1 MPQKLHPN
9 LILYY
14 FIESLRKQHT
24 SSEGGKEMTTQP
36 ILLTEAE
43 VELLRK
49 EVGKPSLMGK
59 SIEANRKELE
69 AFMRLP
75 LDVPGHGEAGGYEH
89 NRHKQNYTYM
99 NLAGRLFLITQEEKY
114 AQFVKDLLAIYAEKY
129 LTFDFHVQKN
139 TNPTGRLF
147 HQILNEHCWLMF
159 TSLAYSCVA
168 SVMTEE
174 ERTAV
179 VERIFEPM
187 LDMFTVKY
195 AHDFDR
201 IHNHGI
207 WAVAAV
213 GICGLAIGKP
223 EYLEMS
229 VYGQDRDDTG
239 GFLAQIS
246 QLFAPSGYYMEG
258 PYYHRYAIRPTCV
271 FAEVVHRHMPEV
283 DIYNYKDKV
292 IGNTVQAMLATA
304 YPNGEFPALND
315 ASRTMSI
322 TDMGVQVA
330 VSVYS
335 KHYGM
340 DDNILGMA
348 KIQNAVWMHPCG
360 LELSQAYDKA
370 IADREIG
377 MPFWPSVE
385 LNEGPTG
392 NNGAQGFI
400 RMQDKTGD
408 VSQLV
413 MNYGQHGMGHGN
425 FDTLGITFFNRGQEV
440 LREYGFCRWVNVEPK
455 FGGRYL
461 DENKSYARQTIA
473 HNAVT
478 IDEQCQ
484 NGFDVDRADS
494 VHGLP
499 HFFKV
504 EGTEINGMSAFAND
518 HYPNTDMQRSVFML
532 NLDELEAPL
541 LLDLYRIEGEGEH
554 QYDYS
559 HQYDGQIVRTNFDY
573 QSFGALNTLGD
584 DFGYQ
589 HLWKVASGKTQ
600 DIALVSWLQNNT
612 YYTWLGTSSS
622 AKQNGDNEVIF
633 TRTGANDPSFNLRSE
648 PAFILRSKGESTLFA
663 SVLETHGYFNEEFE
677 QSVNARGQVKDI
689 RVVGYNAVGSIVEIT
704 TEKSLVTVM
713 ISNVL
718 GADDQTPHQVEM
730 NGKTYSWN
738 GFYSLEVNAFGQ
750 EK

>member
-1 MPQKLHPN
+1 
-9 LILYY
+9 
-14 FIESLRKQHT
+14 
-24 SSEGGKEMTTQP
+24 MTTQP

-258 PYYHRYAIRPTCV
+258 PYYHRYAIHPTCV

-335 KHYGM
+335 KHYGL

-348 KIQNAVWMHPCG
+348 KIQNAVWVHPCG

-377 MPFWPSVE
+377 IPFWPSVE

-573 QSFGALNTLGD
+573 QSFGELNTLGD

-589 HLWKVASGKTQ
+589 HLWKVASGKVQ
-600 DIALVSWLQNNT
+600 DTALVSWLQNNT

-622 AKQNGDNEVIF
+622 AKQNGENEVIF

-718 GADDQTPHQVEM
+718 GADDQTPHQVEL

>member
-1 MPQKLHPN
+1 
-9 LILYY
+9 
-14 FIESLRKQHT
+14 
-24 SSEGGKEMTTQP
+24 MTTQP

-335 KHYGM
+335 KHYGL

-541 LLDLYRIEGEGEH
+541 LLDLYRIEGEGGH

-559 HQYDGQIVRTNFDY
+559 HQYEGQIVRTNFDY
-573 QSFGALNTLGD
+573 QTFGELSTLGD

-589 HLWKVASGKTQ
+589 HLWKVASGKVQ
-600 DIALVSWLQNNT
+600 DMALVSWLQNNT

>member
-1 MPQKLHPN
+1 
-9 LILYY
+9 
-14 FIESLRKQHT
+14 
-24 SSEGGKEMTTQP
+24 MTTQP

-43 VELLRK
+43 IELLRK

-59 SIEANRKELE
+59 TIEAHRKQVD

-99 NLAGRLFLITQEEKY
+99 NLAGRLFLITQEQKY
-114 AQFVKDLLAIYAEKY
+114 AQFVKDLLALYADKY
-129 LTFDFHVQKN
+129 LKFDFHVQKN

-159 TSLAYSCVA
+159 TSLAYSYVA
-168 SVMTEE
+168 SEMTEE
-174 ERTAV
+174 ERNAV
-179 VERIFEPM
+179 VERVFEPM
-187 LDMFTVKY
+187 LEMFTVKY

-213 GICGLAIGKP
+213 GICGLAIGKR

-229 VYGQDRDDTG
+229 VYGIDRNDTG

-258 PYYHRYAIRPTCV
+258 PYYHRYAIRPLCV
-271 FAEVVHRHMPEV
+271 FAEVIHRHMPEV
-283 DIYNYKDKV
+283 DIFNYKGKV
-292 IGNTVQAMLATA
+292 IGNTVQALLSTA

-315 ASRTMSI
+315 ASRTMGI

-335 KHYGM
+335 KHYGLN
-340 DDNILGMA
+340 DNILGMA
-348 KIQNAVWMHPCG
+348 KIQDAVWMHPCG
-360 LELSQAYDKA
+360 LELSEAYDSA
-370 IADREIG
+370 SAEREIG

-385 LNEGPTG
+385 LNEGPEG

-473 HNAVT
+473 HNAIT

-504 EGTEINGMSAFAND
+504 EDTDINGMSAFASD
-518 HYPNTDMQRSVFML
+518 HYPNTEMQRSVFML
-532 NLDELEAPL
+532 NIEELEAPL
-541 LLDLYRIEGEGEH
+541 LLDLYRIHGEGEH

-573 QSFGALNTLGD
+573 QSYAELTTLGD
-584 DFGYQ
+584 NFGYQ
-589 HLWKVASGKTQ
+589 HLWKVASGQVQ
-600 DIALVSWLQNNT
+600 DTALVSWLQHNT
-612 YYTWLGTSSS
+612 YYTWLGTSSNS
-622 AKQNGDNEVIF
+622 DNEVIF

-648 PAFILRSKGESTLFA
+648 PAFILRSKGGSSLFA

-677 QSVNARGQVKDI
+677 QSVNARGKVKDI
-689 RVVGYNAVGSIVEIT
+689 RIVGYSAIGSIIEIT
-704 TEKSLVTVM
+704 TEKSLVTMM

-718 GADDQTPHQVEM
+718 DANDQTPHQVEL

-738 GFYSLEVNAFGQ
+738 GFYSLEVTEVESHAFEQ

>member
-1 MPQKLHPN
+1 
-9 LILYY
+9 
-14 FIESLRKQHT
+14 
-24 SSEGGKEMTTQP
+24 MTTQP

-518 HYPNTDMQRSVFML
+518 HYPNTNMQRSVFML

-541 LLDLYRIEGEGEH
+541 MLDLYRIEGEGEH

-573 QSFGALNTLGD
+573 QSFGELSTLGD

-589 HLWKVASGKTQ
+589 HLWKVASGKVQ
-600 DIALVSWLQNNT
+600 DTALVSWLQNNT

-718 GADDQTPHQVEM
+718 GADDQTPHQVEL

>member
-1 MPQKLHPN
+1 
-9 LILYY
+9 
-14 FIESLRKQHT
+14 
-24 SSEGGKEMTTQP
+24 MTTQP

-89 NRHKQNYTYM
+89 NRHKKNYTYM

-573 QSFGALNTLGD
+573 QSFGELNTLGD

-589 HLWKVASGKTQ
+589 HLWKVASGKVQ
-600 DIALVSWLQNNT
+600 DTALVSWLQNNT

-622 AKQNGDNEVIF
+622 AKQHSDNEVIF

-718 GADDQTPHQVEM
+718 GADDQTPHQVEL

>member
-1 MPQKLHPN
+1 
-9 LILYY
+9 
-14 FIESLRKQHT
+14 
-24 SSEGGKEMTTQP
+24 MTTQP

-335 KHYGM
+335 KHYGL

-573 QSFGALNTLGD
+573 QSFGELNMLGD

-589 HLWKVASGKTQ
+589 HLWKVASGKVQ
-600 DIALVSWLQNNT
+600 DTALVSWLQNNT

-622 AKQNGDNEVIF
+622 AKAIVDENTRDNEVIF

-718 GADDQTPHQVEM
+718 GADDQTPHQVEL

>member
-1 MPQKLHPN
+1 
-9 LILYY
+9 LYY

-283 DIYNYKDKV
+283 DIYNYKNKV

-330 VSVYS
+330 ASVYS
-335 KHYGM
+335 KHYGL

-532 NLDELEAPL
+532 SLDELEAPL

-573 QSFGALNTLGD
+573 QSFGELSTLGD

-589 HLWKVASGKTQ
+589 HLWKVASGKVQ
-600 DIALVSWLQNNT
+600 DTALVSWLQNNT

-718 GADDQTPHQVEM
+718 GADDQTPHQVEL

>member
-1 MPQKLHPN
+1 
-9 LILYY
+9 
-14 FIESLRKQHT
+14 
-24 SSEGGKEMTTQP
+24 MTTQP

-223 EYLEMS
+223 EYLEIS

-360 LELSQAYDKA
+360 LELSQAYDQA

-573 QSFGALNTLGD
+573 QSFGELNTLGD

-589 HLWKVASGKTQ
+589 HLWKVASGKVQ
-600 DIALVSWLQNNT
+600 DTALVSWLQNNT

-622 AKQNGDNEVIF
+622 AKAIVDENTRDNEVIF

-689 RVVGYNAVGSIVEIT
+689 RIVGYNAVGSILEIT

-718 GADDQTPHQVEM
+718 GADDQTPHQVEL

>member
-1 MPQKLHPN
+1 
-9 LILYY
+9 
-14 FIESLRKQHT
+14 
-24 SSEGGKEMTTQP
+24 MTTQP

-59 SIEANRKELE
+59 SIEVNRKELE

-99 NLAGRLFLITQEEKY
+99 NLAGRLFLITQEQKY

-573 QSFGALNTLGD
+573 QSFGELNTLGD

-589 HLWKVASGKTQ
+589 HLWKVASGKVQ
-600 DIALVSWLQNNT
+600 DTALVSWLQNNT

-718 GADDQTPHQVEM
+718 GADDQTPHQVEL

>member
-1 MPQKLHPN
+1 
-9 LILYY
+9 
-14 FIESLRKQHT
+14 
-24 SSEGGKEMTTQP
+24 MTTQP

-271 FAEVVHRHMPEV
+271 FAEVVHRHLPEV

-335 KHYGM
+335 KHYGL

-573 QSFGALNTLGD
+573 QSFGELNTLGD
-584 DFGYQ
+584 DSGYQ
-589 HLWKVASGKTQ
+589 HLWKVASGKVQ
-600 DIALVSWLQNNT
+600 DMALVSWLQNST

-633 TRTGANDPSFNLRSE
+633 SRTGANDPSFNLRSE

>member
-1 MPQKLHPN
+1 
-9 LILYY
+9 
-14 FIESLRKQHT
+14 
-24 SSEGGKEMTTQP
+24 MTTQP

-335 KHYGM
+335 KHYGL

-573 QSFGALNTLGD
+573 QSFGELNTLGD

-589 HLWKVASGKTQ
+589 HLWKVASGKVQ
-600 DIALVSWLQNNT
+600 DTALVSWLQNNT

-738 GFYSLEVNAFGQ
+738 GFYSLEVNALGQ

>member
-1 MPQKLHPN
+1 MA
-9 LILYY
+9 
-14 FIESLRKQHT
+14 
-24 SSEGGKEMTTQP
+24 TQP

-43 VELLRK
+43 IEQLSQ
-49 EVGKPSLMGK
+49 EVGRTSLMGK
-59 SIEANRKELE
+59 TIAANQKDVD
-69 AFMRLP
+69 AFMQLP
-75 LDVPGHGEAGGYEH
+75 IDIPGHGEAGGYEH

-99 NLAGRLFLITQEEKY
+99 NLAGRLFLITKQQKY
-114 AQFVKDLLAIYAEKY
+114 ADWVIEVLEQYADKY

-147 HQILNEHCWLMF
+147 HQILNEHCWLF
-159 TSLAYSCVA
+159 YTSLAYSCVA
-168 SVMTEE
+168 SQMSEAQQQRVIS
-174 ERTAV
+174 
-179 VERIFEPM
+179 RIFEPM
-187 LDMFTVKY
+187 LEMFTVKY

-213 GICGLAIGKP
+213 GICGLAVGKR

-229 VYGQDRDDTG
+229 VYGIDRNDTG

-271 FAEVVHRHMPEV
+271 FAEVLHRHMPEV
-283 DIYNYKDKV
+283 NIYQYKDGV
-292 IGNTVQAMLATA
+292 IGNTVQALLSTA

-315 ASRTMSI
+315 ASRTMGI

-335 KHYGM
+335 KHYGL
-340 DDNILGMA
+340 DDNLLGMA
-348 KIQNAVWMHPCG
+348 KIQDAVWMHPCG
-360 LELSQAYDKA
+360 LALSQAYEA
-370 IADREIG
+370 ATQDREIG

-385 LNEGPTG
+385 LNEGPEG

-400 RMQDKTGD
+400 RMQDKKHD
-408 VSQLV
+408 VFQLV

-425 FDTLGITFFNRGQEV
+425 FDTLGITYFNRGQEV
-440 LREYGFCRWVNVEPK
+440 LREYGFGRWVNVEPK

-473 HNAVT
+473 HNMVT
-478 IDEQCQ
+478 IDQTCQ
-484 NGFDVDRADS
+484 NYFDVDRADS

-504 EGTEINGMSAFAND
+504 EDDNIKGMSAFAND
-518 HYPNTDMQRSVFML
+518 HYDGFNMQRSVFML
-532 NLDELEAPL
+532 NIEQLEAPL
-541 LLDLYRIEGEGEH
+541 LLDLYRLDGEGEH
-554 QYDYS
+554 QYDYA

-573 QSFGALNTLGD
+573 TTHKELDTLGD
-584 DFGYQ
+584 KDGYQ
-589 HLWKVASGKTQ
+589 HLWRVADGDVSGT
-600 DIALVSWLQNNT
+600 ALVSWLQNNT
-612 YYTWLGTSSS
+612 YYTWLGTSSNN
-622 AKQNGDNEVIF
+622 NGQVIF

-648 PAFILRSKGESTLFA
+648 PAFILRSKGASTLFA
-663 SVLETHGYFNEEFE
+663 SVVETHGYFNEEFE
-677 QSVNARGQVKDI
+677 QSVSARGQVTNIKVI
-689 RVVGYNAVGSIVEIT
+689 GHNAMASVVEIET
-704 TEKSLVTVM
+704 ANSVTTVM
-713 ISNVL
+713 ISNQ
-718 GADDQTPHQVEM
+718 ADATDTTEHHLDIDGQ
-730 NGKTYSWN
+730 TYSWT
-738 GFYSLEVNAFGQ
+738 GFYAVSSRAVAQ

>member
-1 MPQKLHPN
+1 M
-9 LILYY
+9 
-14 FIESLRKQHT
+14 ESLRKQHT

-541 LLDLYRIEGEGEH
+541 LLDLYRIEGEDEH

-573 QSFGALNTLGD
+573 QSFGELNTLGD

-589 HLWKVASGKTQ
+589 HLWKVASGKVQ
-600 DIALVSWLQNNT
+600 DTALVSWLQNNT

-622 AKQNGDNEVIF
+622 TKQNGDNEVIF

-718 GADDQTPHQVEM
+718 GADDQTPHQVEL

>member
-1 MPQKLHPN
+1 
-9 LILYY
+9 
-14 FIESLRKQHT
+14 
-24 SSEGGKEMTTQP
+24 MTTQP

-43 VELLRK
+43 VERLRK

-99 NLAGRLFLITQEEKY
+99 NLAGRLFLITQEQKY

-541 LLDLYRIEGEGEH
+541 LLDLYRIEGKGEH

-573 QSFGALNTLGD
+573 QSFGELNTLGD

-589 HLWKVASGKTQ
+589 HLWKVASGNVQ
-600 DIALVSWLQNNT
+600 DTALVSWLQNNT

-718 GADDQTPHQVEM
+718 GADDQTPHQVEL

>member
-1 MPQKLHPN
+1 
-9 LILYY
+9 
-14 FIESLRKQHT
+14 
-24 SSEGGKEMTTQP
+24 MTTQP

-400 RMQDKTGD
+400 RVQDKTGD

-573 QSFGALNTLGD
+573 QSFGELSTLGD

-589 HLWKVASGKTQ
+589 HLWKVASGKVQ
-600 DIALVSWLQNNT
+600 DTALVSWLQNNT

>member
-1 MPQKLHPN
+1 
-9 LILYY
+9 
-14 FIESLRKQHT
+14 
-24 SSEGGKEMTTQP
+24 MTTQP

-573 QSFGALNTLGD
+573 QSFGELSTLGD

-589 HLWKVASGKTQ
+589 HLWKVASGKVQ
-600 DIALVSWLQNNT
+600 DTALVSWLQNST

-718 GADDQTPHQVEM
+718 GADDQTPHQVEL

-738 GFYSLEVNAFGQ
+738 GFYSLEVTELKSNAFGQ

>member
-1 MPQKLHPN
+1 
-9 LILYY
+9 
-14 FIESLRKQHT
+14 
-24 SSEGGKEMTTQP
+24 MTTQP

-283 DIYNYKDKV
+283 DIYNYKNKV

-335 KHYGM
+335 KHYGL

-532 NLDELEAPL
+532 SLDELEAPL

-573 QSFGALNTLGD
+573 QSFGELNTLGD

-600 DIALVSWLQNNT
+600 DTALVSWLQNNT

-718 GADDQTPHQVEM
+718 GADDQTPHQVEL

>member
-1 MPQKLHPN
+1 
-9 LILYY
+9 
-14 FIESLRKQHT
+14 
-24 SSEGGKEMTTQP
+24 MTTQP

-518 HYPNTDMQRSVFML
+518 HYPITDMQRSVFML

-573 QSFGALNTLGD
+573 QSFGELSTLGD

-589 HLWKVASGKTQ
+589 HLWKVASGKVQ
-600 DIALVSWLQNNT
+600 DTALVSWLQNNT

-689 RVVGYNAVGSIVEIT
+689 RAVGYNAVGSIVEIT

-718 GADDQTPHQVEM
+718 GADDQTPHQVEL

>member
-1 MPQKLHPN
+1 
-9 LILYY
+9 
-14 FIESLRKQHT
+14 
-24 SSEGGKEMTTQP
+24 MTTQP

-99 NLAGRLFLITQEEKY
+99 NLAGRLFLITQEQKY
-114 AQFVKDLLAIYAEKY
+114 ALFVKDLLAIYAEKY

-335 KHYGM
+335 KHYGL

-478 IDEQCQ
+478 IAEQCQ

-573 QSFGALNTLGD
+573 QSFGELSTLGD

-589 HLWKVASGKTQ
+589 HLWKVASGKVQ
-600 DIALVSWLQNNT
+600 DTALVSWLQNNT

>member
-1 MPQKLHPN
+1 M
-9 LILYY
+9 
-14 FIESLRKQHT
+14 ESLRKQHT

-229 VYGQDRDDTG
+229 VYGQDHDDTG

-335 KHYGM
+335 KHYGL

-377 MPFWPSVE
+377 IPFWPSVE

-392 NNGAQGFI
+392 SNGAQGFI

-573 QSFGALNTLGD
+573 QSFGELNTLGD

-589 HLWKVASGKTQ
+589 HLWKVASGKVQ
-600 DIALVSWLQNNT
+600 DTALVSWLQNNT

>member
-1 MPQKLHPN
+1 
-9 LILYY
+9 
-14 FIESLRKQHT
+14 
-24 SSEGGKEMTTQP
+24 MTTQP

-335 KHYGM
+335 KHYGL

-573 QSFGALNTLGD
+573 QSFGELSTLGD

-589 HLWKVASGKTQ
+589 HLWKVASGKVQ
-600 DIALVSWLQNNT
+600 DTALVSWLQNNT

-718 GADDQTPHQVEM
+718 GADDQTPHQVEL

>member
-1 MPQKLHPN
+1 
-9 LILYY
+9 
-14 FIESLRKQHT
+14 
-24 SSEGGKEMTTQP
+24 MTTQP

-473 HNAVT
+473 HNVVT

-573 QSFGALNTLGD
+573 QSFGELSTLGD

-589 HLWKVASGKTQ
+589 HLWKVASGKVQ
-600 DIALVSWLQNNT
+600 DTALVSWLQNNT

-718 GADDQTPHQVEM
+718 GADDQTPHQVEL

>member
-1 MPQKLHPN
+1 
-9 LILYY
+9 
-14 FIESLRKQHT
+14 
-24 SSEGGKEMTTQP
+24 MTTQP

-335 KHYGM
+335 KHYGL

-541 LLDLYRIEGEGEH
+541 LLDLYRIEGEDEH

-573 QSFGALNTLGD
+573 QSFGELNTLGD

-589 HLWKVASGKTQ
+589 HLWKVASGKVQ
-600 DIALVSWLQNNT
+600 DTALVSWLQNNT

-689 RVVGYNAVGSIVEIT
+689 RAVGYNAVGSIVEIT

-718 GADDQTPHQVEM
+718 GADDQTPHQVEL

>member
-1 MPQKLHPN
+1 
-9 LILYY
+9 
-14 FIESLRKQHT
+14 
-24 SSEGGKEMTTQP
+24 MTTQP

-43 VELLRK
+43 IELLRK

-59 SIEANRKELE
+59 TIEAHRKQVE

-99 NLAGRLFLITQEEKY
+99 NLAGRLFLITQEQKY
-114 AQFVKDLLAIYAEKY
+114 AQFVKDLLALYADKY
-129 LTFDFHVQKN
+129 LKFDFHVQKN

-147 HQILNEHCWLMF
+147 HQILNEHCWLMY
-159 TSLAYSCVA
+159 TSLAYSYVA
-168 SVMTEE
+168 SEMTEE
-174 ERTAV
+174 ERNAV
-179 VERIFEPM
+179 VERVFDPM
-187 LDMFTVKY
+187 LEMFTVKY

-213 GICGLAIGKP
+213 GICGLAIGKR

-229 VYGQDRDDTG
+229 VYGIDRNDTG

-258 PYYHRYAIRPTCV
+258 PYYHRYAIRPLCV
-271 FAEVVHRHMPEV
+271 FAEVIHRHMPEV
-283 DIYNYKDKV
+283 DIFNYKGKV
-292 IGNTVQAMLATA
+292 IGNTVQALLSTA

-315 ASRTMSI
+315 ASRTMGI

-335 KHYGM
+335 KHYGLN
-340 DDNILGMA
+340 DNILGMA
-348 KIQNAVWMHPCG
+348 KIQDAVWMHPCG
-360 LELSQAYDKA
+360 LELSEAYDSA
-370 IADREIG
+370 SAEREIG

-385 LNEGPTG
+385 LNEGPEG

-473 HNAVT
+473 HNAIT

-504 EGTEINGMSAFAND
+504 KDTDINGMSAFASD
-518 HYPNTDMQRSVFML
+518 HYPNTEMQRSVFML
-532 NLDELEAPL
+532 NIEELEAPL
-541 LLDLYRIEGEGEH
+541 LLDLYRIHGEGEH

-573 QSFGALNTLGD
+573 QSYAELTTLGD
-584 DFGYQ
+584 NFGYQ
-589 HLWKVASGKTQ
+589 HLWKVASGQVQ
-600 DIALVSWLQNNT
+600 DTALVSWLQNNT
-612 YYTWLGTSSS
+612 YYTWLGTSSNS
-622 AKQNGDNEVIF
+622 DNEVIF

-648 PAFILRSKGESTLFA
+648 PAFILRSKGGSSLFA

-677 QSVNARGQVKDI
+677 QSVNARGKVKDI
-689 RVVGYNAVGSIVEIT
+689 RIVGYSAIGSIIEIT

-718 GADDQTPHQVEM
+718 GANDQTPHQVELH
-730 NGKTYSWN
+730 GKTYSWN
-738 GFYSLEVNAFGQ
+738 GFYSLEVTEVESHAFEQ

>member
-1 MPQKLHPN
+1 
-9 LILYY
+9 
-14 FIESLRKQHT
+14 
-24 SSEGGKEMTTQP
+24 MTTQP

-114 AQFVKDLLAIYAEKY
+114 AQFVKELLAIYAEKY

-541 LLDLYRIEGEGEH
+541 LLDLYRIEGEDEH

-573 QSFGALNTLGD
+573 QSFGELNTLGD

-589 HLWKVASGKTQ
+589 HLWKVASGKVQ
-600 DIALVSWLQNNT
+600 DTALVSWLQNNT

-622 AKQNGDNEVIF
+622 TKQNGDNEVIF

-718 GADDQTPHQVEM
+718 GADDQTPHQVEL

>member
-1 MPQKLHPN
+1 
-9 LILYY
+9 
-14 FIESLRKQHT
+14 
-24 SSEGGKEMTTQP
+24 MTTQP

-335 KHYGM
+335 KHYGL

-573 QSFGALNTLGD
+573 QSFGELNTLGD

-589 HLWKVASGKTQ
+589 HLWKVASGKVQ
-600 DIALVSWLQNNT
+600 DTALVSWLQNNT

-677 QSVNARGQVKDI
+677 QSVNARGQVKNI

-718 GADDQTPHQVEM
+718 GADDQTPHQVEL

>member
-129 LTFDFHVQKN
+129 LTFDFHIQKN

-223 EYLEMS
+223 KYLEMS

-573 QSFGALNTLGD
+573 QSFGELSTLGD

-589 HLWKVASGKTQ
+589 HLWKVASGKVQ
-600 DIALVSWLQNNT
+600 DTALVSWLQNNT

-689 RVVGYNAVGSIVEIT
+689 RVVGYNAIGSIVEIT

-718 GADDQTPHQVEM
+718 GADDQTPHQVEL

>member
-1 MPQKLHPN
+1 
-9 LILYY
+9 
-14 FIESLRKQHT
+14 
-24 SSEGGKEMTTQP
+24 MTTQP

-532 NLDELEAPL
+532 SLDELEAPL

-573 QSFGALNTLGD
+573 QSFGELNTLGD

-589 HLWKVASGKTQ
+589 HLWKVASGKVQ
-600 DIALVSWLQNNT
+600 DTALVSWLQNNT

-718 GADDQTPHQVEM
+718 GADDQTPHQVEL

>member
-1 MPQKLHPN
+1 
-9 LILYY
+9 
-14 FIESLRKQHT
+14 
-24 SSEGGKEMTTQP
+24 MTTQP

-335 KHYGM
+335 KHYGL

-573 QSFGALNTLGD
+573 QSFGELSTLGD

-589 HLWKVASGKTQ
+589 HLWKVASGKVQ
-600 DIALVSWLQNNT
+600 DMALVSWLQNNT

-689 RVVGYNAVGSIVEIT
+689 RIVGYNAVGSIVEIT

-718 GADDQTPHQVEM
+718 GADDQTPHQVEL

>member
-1 MPQKLHPN
+1 
-9 LILYY
+9 
-14 FIESLRKQHT
+14 
-24 SSEGGKEMTTQP
+24 MTTQP

-335 KHYGM
+335 KHYGL

-541 LLDLYRIEGEGEH
+541 LLDLYRIEGEGGH

-573 QSFGALNTLGD
+573 QTFGELSTLGD

-589 HLWKVASGKTQ
+589 HLWKVASGKVQ
-600 DIALVSWLQNNT
+600 DTALVSWLQNNT

-738 GFYSLEVNAFGQ
+738 GFYSLEVNALGQ

>member
-1 MPQKLHPN
+1 
-9 LILYY
+9 
-14 FIESLRKQHT
+14 
-24 SSEGGKEMTTQP
+24 MTTQP

-258 PYYHRYAIRPTCV
+258 PYYHRYAIRSTCV

-335 KHYGM
+335 KHYGL

-573 QSFGALNTLGD
+573 HSFGALNTLGD

-689 RVVGYNAVGSIVEIT
+689 RVVGYNAIGSIVEIT

-718 GADDQTPHQVEM
+718 GADDQTPHQVEL

>member
-1 MPQKLHPN
+1 
-9 LILYY
+9 
-14 FIESLRKQHT
+14 
-24 SSEGGKEMTTQP
+24 MTTQP

-283 DIYNYKDKV
+283 DIYNYKNKV

-304 YPNGEFPALND
+304 YPNGEFPA
-315 ASRTMSI
+315 
-322 TDMGVQVA
+322 
-330 VSVYS
+330 
-335 KHYGM
+335 
-340 DDNILGMA
+340 
-348 KIQNAVWMHPCG
+348 
-360 LELSQAYDKA
+360 
-370 IADREIG
+370 
-377 MPFWPSVE
+377 
-385 LNEGPTG
+385 
-392 NNGAQGFI
+392 
-400 RMQDKTGD
+400 
-408 VSQLV
+408 
-413 MNYGQHGMGHGN
+413 
-425 FDTLGITFFNRGQEV
+425 
-440 LREYGFCRWVNVEPK
+440 
-455 FGGRYL
+455 
-461 DENKSYARQTIA
+461 
-473 HNAVT
+473 
-478 IDEQCQ
+478 
-484 NGFDVDRADS
+484 
-494 VHGLP
+494 
-499 HFFKV
+499 
-504 EGTEINGMSAFAND
+504 
-518 HYPNTDMQRSVFML
+518 
-532 NLDELEAPL
+532 
-541 LLDLYRIEGEGEH
+541 
-554 QYDYS
+554 
-559 HQYDGQIVRTNFDY
+559 
-573 QSFGALNTLGD
+573 
-584 DFGYQ
+584 
-589 HLWKVASGKTQ
+589 
-600 DIALVSWLQNNT
+600 
-612 YYTWLGTSSS
+612 
-622 AKQNGDNEVIF
+622 
-633 TRTGANDPSFNLRSE
+633 
-648 PAFILRSKGESTLFA
+648 
-663 SVLETHGYFNEEFE
+663 
-677 QSVNARGQVKDI
+677 
-689 RVVGYNAVGSIVEIT
+689 
-704 TEKSLVTVM
+704 
-713 ISNVL
+713 
-718 GADDQTPHQVEM
+718 
-730 NGKTYSWN
+730 
-738 GFYSLEVNAFGQ
+738 
-750 EK
+750 

>member
-1 MPQKLHPN
+1 
-9 LILYY
+9 
-14 FIESLRKQHT
+14 
-24 SSEGGKEMTTQP
+24 MTTQP

-99 NLAGRLFLITQEEKY
+99 NLAGRLFLITQEQKY
-114 AQFVKDLLAIYAEKY
+114 ALFVKDLLAIYAEKY

-335 KHYGM
+335 KHYGL

-573 QSFGALNTLGD
+573 QSFGELSTLGD

-589 HLWKVASGKTQ
+589 HLWKVASGKVQ
-600 DIALVSWLQNNT
+600 DTALVSWLQNNT

-738 GFYSLEVNAFGQ
+738 GFYSLEVNALGQ

>member
-1 MPQKLHPN
+1 
-9 LILYY
+9 
-14 FIESLRKQHT
+14 
-24 SSEGGKEMTTQP
+24 MTTQP

-335 KHYGM
+335 KHYGL

-377 MPFWPSVE
+377 IPFWPSVE

-392 NNGAQGFI
+392 KNGAQGFI

-573 QSFGALNTLGD
+573 QSFGELSTLGD

-589 HLWKVASGKTQ
+589 HLWKVASGKVQ
-600 DIALVSWLQNNT
+600 DTALVSWLQNNT

-718 GADDQTPHQVEM
+718 GADDQTPHQVEL